1 MKNIAKI
8 LLATLH
14 GLVIGMI
21 VLIVKPV
28 YASVRNDYPINTNGG
43 LVVGVARGEKTA
55 LVLIDEPTLLKS
67 ALDNGWQYMRAEW
80 NSRIIALI
88 NELSSEKVEIT
99 SELATIDQAELQVAK
114 VDGGVS
120 LTYVLHNNT
129 MRLVLKDVWA
139 VGDLTYKVNF
149 DIALTLTIQS
159 VHQRQPIQLA
169 DVSVVLQTIKIDGED
184 WLSDLMLPLAETL
197 LQQVQAYTEVLT
209 STLLSSMKEV
219 WQQFIGAIFAPIP
232 TDAIYLDIDVD
243 PQDGAIVLCFKPDS
257 VDACHFPAR

>member
-149 DIALTLTIQS
+149 DIELI
-159 VHQRQPIQLA
+159 
-169 DVSVVLQTIKIDGED
+169 
-184 WLSDLMLPLAETL
+184 
-197 LQQVQAYTEVLT
+197 
-209 STLLSSMKEV
+209 
-219 WQQFIGAIFAPIP
+219 
-232 TDAIYLDIDVD
+232 
-243 PQDGAIVLCFKPDS
+243 
-257 VDACHFPAR
+257 